1 MTSVSRT
8 FGTAK
13 EGLTRFLKPESP
25 CYTAFVDDNEDDVD
39 RLFPFSYSSGVLDIT
54 YEGNNFQET
63 MVDISGVSPSSETE
77 LIYRIIGGPKL
88 VTSLGD
94 NFKTYI
100 RSWRALT
107 IDAGSPIELVEPT
120 QVVRVQEGDYNSV
133 SADSGNSW
141 QITNFKP
148 ASDNYITGSTSDLYK
163 TTYIFKTPLTFSIVE
178 DGVKRYITFRTD
190 MDQE

>member
-25 CYTAFVDDNEDDVD
+25 CYIINNDEFDIN

-54 YEGNNFQET
+54 YEGNSFQEK

-77 LIYRIIGGPKL
+77 FAYRIIGGPKL
-88 VTSLGD
+88 VTSLGE

-100 RSWRALT
+100 RSWRYDT
-107 IDAGSPIELVEPT
+107 IDNGSPITLVEPA
-120 QVVRVQEGDYNSV
+120 QVVRVQEGDSNSI
-133 SADSGNSW
+133 SANSGNSW
-141 QITNFKP
+141 LITDFKP
-148 ASDNYITGSTSDLYK
+148 ASDNYITGEVLNKYQ

-178 DGVKRYITFRTD
+178 SGVTRYITFRTV

>member
-25 CYTAFVDDNEDDVD
+25 CYNIIDDEFSLN

-54 YEGNNFQET
+54 YEGNNFQER

-77 LIYRIIGGPKL
+77 FAYRIIGGPKL
-88 VTSLGD
+88 VTSLGN

-100 RSWRALT
+100 RSWRYDT
-107 IDAGSPIELVEPT
+107 IDNGSPIELVEPT
-120 QVVRVQEGDYNSV
+120 QVVRVQEADSNSV
-133 SADSGNSW
+133 SANSGDSW
-141 QITNFKP
+141 RITDFKP
-148 ASDNYITGSTSDLYK
+148 ASDNYITGEGINKYQA
-163 TTYIFKTPLTFSIVE
+163 TYIFKTPLTFSIVE
-178 DGVKRYITFRTD
+178 SGVKRYITFRTA